1 MKNNNLR
8 NITIKSLALYSSL
21 IIGFLLLV
29 ITHLSIWAGEYS
41 YSNLNILKDDL
52 KQKQKLILELERK
65 NMLLEEEKRRLSSS
79 RNAIEGLARQNLGL
93 IKPGETFY
101 KFKKQTTSK
110 EEIELAK
117 KQENSE

>member
-1 MKNNNLR
+1 MKKNSLR
-8 NITIKSLALYSSL
+8 NLTIKSLALYSSL
-21 IIGFLLLV
+21 IIGFLLLA
-29 ITHLSIWAGEYS
+29 ITHLNIWAGEYS
-41 YSNLNILKDDL
+41 YSNLNILKEDL
-52 KQKQKLILELERK
+52 KQKQKLISELEEE
-65 NMLLEEEKRRLSSS
+65 NFLLEEEKKRLSSS
-79 RNAIEGLARQNLGL
+79 SDAIEGLARQNLGL

>member
-79 RNAIEGLARQNLGL
+79 RNAIEGLARQDLGL

-117 KQENSE
+117 NQENSE

>member
-1 MKNNNLR
+1 MKKNSLR
-8 NITIKSLALYSSL
+8 NSTIKSLALYSSL

-101 KFKKQTTSK
+101 KFKILIF
-110 EEIELAK
+110 EYLAIFR
-117 KQENSE
+117 NSYFIN

>member
-8 NITIKSLALYSSL
+8 NITIKSLVLYSSL

>member
-8 NITIKSLALYSSL
+8 NITIKSLVLYSSL

-79 RNAIEGLARQNLGL
+79 RNAIEGLARQDLGL

>member
-21 IIGFLLLV
+21 ITGFLLLV

-79 RNAIEGLARQNLGL
+79 RNAIEGLARQDLGL

>member
-1 MKNNNLR
+1 MKKNSLR
-8 NITIKSLALYSSL
+8 NSTIKSLALYSSL
-21 IIGFLLLV
+21 IIGFLLLA

-52 KQKQKLILELERK
+52 KQKQKLILELEEK

-101 KFKKQTTSK
+101 KFKKEITSK
-110 EEIELAK
+110 EKIELVK
-117 KQENSE
+117 NQENSE

>member
-52 KQKQKLILELERK
+52 KQKQKLILELERR

-79 RNAIEGLARQNLGL
+79 RNAIEGLARQDLGL

>member
-79 RNAIEGLARQNLGL
+79 RNAIEGLARQDLGL

>member
-1 MKNNNLR
+1 M
-8 NITIKSLALYSSL
+8 
-21 IIGFLLLV
+21 
-29 ITHLSIWAGEYS
+29 
-41 YSNLNILKDDL
+41 KDDL

-79 RNAIEGLARQNLGL
+79 RNAIEGLARQDLGL